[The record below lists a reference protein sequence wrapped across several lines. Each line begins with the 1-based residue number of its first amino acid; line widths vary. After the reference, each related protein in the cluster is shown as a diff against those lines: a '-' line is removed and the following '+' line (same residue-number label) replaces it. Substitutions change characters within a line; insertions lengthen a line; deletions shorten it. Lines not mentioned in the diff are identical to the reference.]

1 MGQPY
6 IYRRPLVKRN
16 DYKIEEIEK
25 KYTNQELTQLVLFDN
40 LYAYPQRKY
49 NPNKRCEDCLK
60 NPMTKEFQ
68 LSEMKECFD
77 CYIKRKKENYDYILK
92 CIEEGDTIFEGDC
105 ILENK
110 LYLGGIESSFLK
122 DKLKEIGITHI
133 LMVGYFMTP
142 LFPEDFTYE
151 NIEINDIKNENILQH
166 LIKGLKFIEQSKMCY
181 THCQLGKSRSASF
194 VIAYVMYK
202 NKIHFSE
209 AFNFVRS
216 KRSFAFPNE
225 GFQWQ
230 LEDFDIILS
239 NFDYDLE
246 KCDEFIKNYFKNKES
261 LKETE
266 KKFLYKKL
274 AVRRASDDDDDNYNS
289 NCESILDGLENLDEK
304 YFEDEKKDEN
314 KEENEN
320 ETKKDEIKSEENK
333 ENENE
338 IKNENEEQQK
348 IEEKKNEENNEK
360 KETVL
365 INSDKKEIEKPN

>member
-1 MGQPY
+1 MGQPMM
-6 IYRRPLVKRN
+6 YRRVLRKRN
-16 DYKIEEIEK
+16 DYTMEEIEK
-25 KYTNQELTQLVLFDN
+25 KYSNQELTQLVLFDN
-40 LYAYPQRKY
+40 LYAYPQRNYTPEKV
-49 NPNKRCEDCLK
+49 CDDCQK
-60 NPMTKEFQ
+60 NTISKEFQ
-68 LSEMKECFD
+68 LSDMTECFD

-92 CIEEGDTIFEGDC
+92 CIEKGDTIFEADC

-122 DKLKEIGITHI
+122 EKLKEIGITHI

-216 KRSFAFPNE
+216 KWNFAFPNE

-230 LEDFDIILS
+230 LEDFDIIIS
-239 NFDYDLE
+239 NIDYDLE
-246 KCDEFIKNYFKNKES
+246 KCDEFIKNYFENKET

-266 KKFLYKKL
+266 RKFLYKKL
-274 AVRRASDDDDDNYNS
+274 TLKRASDDDDHDNYNS
-289 NCESILDGLENLDEK
+289 NCESILDGIENLDEK
-304 YFEDEKKDEN
+304 YFKDEKKDEN
-314 KEENEN
+314 KEEKEN
-320 ETKKDEIKSEENK
+320 ETQTKEKKNEENK

-338 IKNENEEQQK
+338 EQQK
-348 IEEKKNEENNEK
+348 VEEKKR
-360 KETVL
+360 
-365 INSDKKEIEKPN
+365 